1 MFKIKVKFLYLAV
14 EHGNVFER
22 RQKIVNAM
30 IEKTAAI
37 LLIRKLR
44 VIHLIESN
52 FNLMIV
58 ILWGHRLFTKGEK

>member
-1 MFKIKVKFLYLAV
+1 M
-14 EHGNVFER
+14 
-22 RQKIVNAM
+22 IVNAM

>member
-22 RQKIVNAM
+22 WQKIVNAV

-37 LLIRKLR
+37 LLIRKLW
-44 VIHLIESN
+44 VIYLIESN
-52 FNLMIV
+52 FNLMTVIV
-58 ILWGHRLFTKGEK
+58 LN